1 MWVSHQL
8 KKSFVGGKRPGGPC
22 ECLHLDLGPSPRKDP
37 SSAMKRILLSMDIA
51 EDKGDNLPLV
61 VTHYVVPQSRKS
73 TIAGKD
79 SGEKG
84 GV

>member
-1 MWVSHQL
+1 M
-8 KKSFVGGKRPGGPC
+8 GGKRLGGPC
-22 ECLHLDLGPSPRKDP
+22 ECLHLGQGPSPRKDP
-37 SSAMKRILLSMDIA
+37 SSAIRRILIGMDIA

-61 VTHYVVPQSRKS
+61 VTLYIVPRSRKS
-73 TIAGKD
+73 TIAEKD

>member
-1 MWVSHQL
+1 M
-8 KKSFVGGKRPGGPC
+8 R
-22 ECLHLDLGPSPRKDP
+22 
-37 SSAMKRILLSMDIA
+37 RILLGMDIA